1 MDYFGSTS
9 RFVLDWIHRTG
20 RVPECVVAARDYWP
34 GHGRNR
40 YIAGPDPLRDWV
52 VAHYRVVSQTS
63 QLVVL
68 RHTG

>member
-1 MDYFGSTS
+1 
-9 RFVLDWIHRTG
+9 VLDWIERTG
-20 RVPECVVAARDYWP
+20 RAPECVVAARDYWP
-34 GHGRNR
+34 GHGRSR